1 MFLASW
7 IENDNAAFSENLYIS
22 YMESFKNNNF
32 FRIGV
37 EKNKALSEGR
47 QIT

>member
-32 FRIGV
+32 FSLISLWQHQP
-37 EKNKALSEGR
+37 ENTAE
-47 QIT
+47 IN